1 MLRSLI
7 NNKIMG
13 FKEGVQWYAFLT
25 RNRLP
30 LSLRRTSAYSMD
42 AKDLE
47 GIFTVLRSYRTNE
60 DFCQVELGSGTSTLV
75 LAYMLPRLFDHAEL
89 LAIEGE
95 DSYRQWLQNQI
106 TKHKLNEVASL
117 QHVPLVKKDDSCWF
131 SEDALK
137 HILGDKKVD
146 ILIID
151 APPGPLCPCARQPAI
166 PFFLSYLKQN
176 SVVFLHDTRRQEEA
190 AIAEAW
196 NRYFNAHY
204 QIGTPRG
211 IDVFEGRS
219 DNNRTT
225 RI

>member
-1 MLRSLI
+1 MLRSFI
-7 NNKIMG
+7 NDKIIG
-13 FKEGVQWYAFLT
+13 FKEKAQWDAFLT

-30 LSLRRTSAYSMD
+30 FSIRRTSSYSMD
-42 AKDLE
+42 AKDVA
-47 GIFTVLRSYRTNE
+47 GILTVVRSHRTDE
-60 DFCQVELGSGTSTLV
+60 DFCLVELGSGTSTLV
-75 LAYMLPRLFDHAEL
+75 LAYMLPRFFDHVEL
-89 LAIEGE
+89 LSIEGE
-95 DSYRQWLQNQI
+95 ESHRKQLQDQI
-106 TKHKLNEVASL
+106 AKNKLDEVVSL
-117 QHVPLVKKDDSCWF
+117 HHVPLVKKDDSCWF

-137 HILGDKKVD
+137 RILGDKKVD

-196 NRYFNAHY
+196 SRYFNAHY

-219 DNNRTT
+219 DNNRTI